1 MQPDPTS
8 RAADAVQMALEAGAD
23 DAFAQHAQ
31 SRDVEFSYRDGALE
45 SVKDATSRSLTLQLY
60 VDGRYSAHTT
70 TDVEPDRLRAFIR
83 EAVALTRALEPDE
96 FREITPPELYAD
108 RPTVDLDLVD
118 PAVAALER
126 EQRLAWCATL
136 DEAARRHARVLSAT
150 AGIYDG
156 TVESS
161 AASSNGFSG
170 AQRSTYCWLGSSVT
184 LRDRDDRRAED
195 SFYAGATHMEDLPWA
210 KSIGD
215 EALARAVARL
225 DAQKGP
231 TGRMTMVVDARAAS
245 SLVGRLLGAAY
256 AYAVQQGRS
265 FWAPLIGRQAFSEKL
280 EITDDP
286 LIPRG
291 FASRLFDQE
300 GISAKV
306 LPIVSAGVVENLYV
320 DTYYGRKADMAPT
333 TGTPSNVRVG
343 TGTQSLE
350 ELLKEAG
357 EGVYVTSWLGGNA
370 DGTTGDFSL
379 GLRGHLIENGAV
391 GRPVGEMNVTGN
403 LRTLFSRLEALG
415 NDPYP
420 YATILA
426 PSMLFTGVDFSG
438 A

>member
-1 MQPDPTS
+1 MQPDTAA
-8 RAADAVQMALEAGAD
+8 RAADAVQMALESGAA
-23 DAFAQHAQ
+23 DAFAVENE

-45 SVKDATSRSLTLQLY
+45 KVKDAISRNVALELY
-60 VDGRYSAHTT
+60 VAGRYSAHTT
-70 TDVEPDRLRAFIR
+70 TDLAPDRLRAFIR

-96 FREITPPELYAD
+96 YRKITPRELFAG
-108 RPTVDLDLVD
+108 RPQTDLDLLD
-118 PAVAALER
+118 PAVGALDR
-126 EQRLAWCATL
+126 EQRLAWCGAL
-136 DEAARRHARVLSAT
+136 DGAARTDARVISAT

-156 TVESS
+156 SVASS

-170 AQRSTYCWLGSSVT
+170 SLRSTYCWLGSDIT
-184 LRDRDDRRAED
+184 LKDRGDRRAED
-195 SFYAGATHMEDLPWA
+195 SFYAGCTHIEDLPPA
-210 KSIGD
+210 QGIG
-215 EALARAVARL
+215 ETALGRAIARL
-225 DAQKGP
+225 DADKGP

-245 SLVGRLLGAAY
+245 SLVARLLASAN

-265 FWAPLIGRQAFSEKL
+265 FWGTRIGQRAFSEKL
-280 EITDDP
+280 EIVDDP

-291 FASRLFDQE
+291 LASRLYDAE
-300 GISAKV
+300 GIAAKV
-306 LPIVSAGVVENLYV
+306 LPIVTGGVIENLYV

-333 TGTPSNVRVG
+333 TGSPSNVRVG
-343 TGTQSLE
+343 TGTQSLA
-350 ELLKEAG
+350 ELLEEAG

-379 GLRGHLIENGAV
+379 GLRGHLIENGAI

-403 LRTLFSRLEALG
+403 LRTLFTRLEAVG

-426 PSMLFTGVDFSG
+426 PSLLFSGVDFSG